1 VSQPLGWIARASG
14 ARLSRTLPENCV
26 LTLLSLS
33 PCTRV
38 CVCVRVRIC
47 VRVRACACCACSWRG
62 PKGGTVQ
69 FLAAEDSFVFTK
81 VGLGPP
87 PKDGAASQPVLSSW
101 TAVRR
106 GAPSKPRAAGGD
118 GKRSMLSRYGWYV
131 GIAIMYVAYKAATA
145 KAAAMVGGAAKK
157 TK

>member
-1 VSQPLGWIARASG
+1 MDARIGQRSG
-14 ARLSRTLPENCV
+14 HQSR
-26 LTLLSLS
+26 S
-33 PCTRV
+33 
-38 CVCVRVRIC
+38 
-47 VRVRACACCACSWRG
+47 RVRATVCSWRG

-81 VGLGPP
+81 VGLGPGSN
-87 PKDGAASQPVLSSW
+87 DGKTPGQPVLSSW

-106 GAPSKPRAAGGD
+106 GAPSKPRAGAD

-131 GIAIMYVAYKAATA
+131 GLAFMYVAYKAATA
-145 KAAAMVGGAAKK
+145 KAAAMVGGVAKK